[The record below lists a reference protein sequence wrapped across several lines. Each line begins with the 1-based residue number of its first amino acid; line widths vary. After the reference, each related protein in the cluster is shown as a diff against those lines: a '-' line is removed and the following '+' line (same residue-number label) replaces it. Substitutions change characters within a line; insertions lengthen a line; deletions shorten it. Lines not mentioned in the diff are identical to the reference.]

1 MSDSPNVSPNGA
13 RPDSARHSAKRGYGV
28 IPFSKE
34 KPRSTNWRDASFAPR
49 RGSAQHEV
57 AQRRRAEAAARAEGR
72 PLHRKEDPTPRRA
85 KPAPQRPQRPQKAQK
100 TQPAQKLRRE
110 HRIQQ
115 SRTRRIVASLGV
127 GIVVILAVV
136 AVWQRESPAKPPEGL
151 ESNEVVAEQS
161 PPIAPSAAEEMFIP
175 TIDVHADFEDGACR
189 VKDGAIDPATLD
201 KACTYTAADKPY
213 SLPGTSSPD
222 VVVIAGHTG
231 AGVPAVFDNLYD
243 GSADHH
249 RVKIGDKLYLRT
261 ADSGDNWLV
270 YQATDLHDPVKEGLS
285 EDSSVWGEGA
295 TPGRLLTISCI
306 QPANPLQSS
315 IRNAVVGW
323 QFQGTT
329 NTANNSDSKDS

>member
-13 RPDSARHSAKRGYGV
+13 RPNQARCPAKRSYGV
-28 IPFSKE
+28 IPPSKE
-34 KPRSTNWRDASFAPR
+34 KSLSTYGRDASVAPR

-57 AQRRRAEAAARAEGR
+57 AQRRRAEAATRAEGR
-72 PLHRKEDPTPRRA
+72 PLHRKEDPTPRRV
-85 KPAPQRPQRPQKAQK
+85 KPAPHKAQK
-100 TQPAQKLRRE
+100 TQNPRRE

-136 AVWQRESPAKPPEGL
+136 AVWQREAPVKPPEGL
-151 ESNEVVAEQS
+151 ETNEVIAEQS

-175 TIDVHADFEDGACR
+175 AIDVHADFEDDACR

-201 KACTYTAADKPY
+201 KACTYTADDKPY

-243 GSADHH
+243 GSADRH
-249 RVKIGDKLYLRT
+249 RVKVGDKLYLRT
-261 ADSGDNWLV
+261 ADSGNNWLV
-270 YQATDLHDPVKEGLS
+270 YAATDLHDPVKEGLS

-306 QPANPLQSS
+306 
-315 IRNAVVGW
+315 
-323 QFQGTT
+323 
-329 NTANNSDSKDS
+329 

>member
-13 RPDSARHSAKRGYGV
+13 RPNQARRPAKRSYGV
-28 IPFSKE
+28 IPPSKE
-34 KPRSTNWRDASFAPR
+34 KSLSTYGRDASVAPR

-57 AQRRRAEAAARAEGR
+57 AQRRRAEAATRAEGR
-72 PLHRKEDPTPRRA
+72 PLHRKEDPTPRRV
-85 KPAPQRPQRPQKAQK
+85 KPAPQRPQRPQKAQR
-100 TQPAQKLRRE
+100 AQKARRE
-110 HRIQQ
+110 HRYQQ
-115 SRTRRIVASLGV
+115 ARIRRIVASLGV

-136 AVWQRESPAKPPEGL
+136 AVAQREAPVKPPEGL
-151 ESNEVVAEQS
+151 ESNEVIAEQS

-201 KACTYTAADKPY
+201 KACTYTADDKPY

-270 YQATDLHDPVKEGLS
+270 YAATDLHDPVKEGLS

-306 QPANPLQSS
+306 QPANPLESS
-315 IRNAVVGW
+315 VRNAVVGW
-323 QFQGTT
+323 QFQGTS
-329 NTANNSDSKDS
+329 NTASEAETVSPR

>member
-1 MSDSPNVSPNGA
+1 MSDSRNVSPNGA
-13 RPDSARHSAKRGYGV
+13 RPDSVRRPAKRSYGV
-28 IPFSKE
+28 IPPSKE
-34 KPRSTNWRDASFAPR
+34 KSRSTDGRDTSFVPR

-72 PLHRKEDPTPRRA
+72 PLHRKEDPPPRRV
-85 KPAPQRPQRPQKAQK
+85 KPAPQKAQK
-100 TQPAQKLRRE
+100 TQTTQKARRE
-110 HRIQQ
+110 HRNQQ
-115 SRTRRIVASLGV
+115 ARIRRIVASLGV

-136 AVWQRESPAKPPEGL
+136 AVWQREAPVKPPKGL
-151 ESNEVVAEQS
+151 ETNEVIAEQS

-249 RVKIGDKLYLRT
+249 RVKVGDKLYLRT

-270 YQATDLHDPVKEGLS
+270 YAATDLHDPVKEGLS

-306 QPANPLQSS
+306 QPANPLQASV
-315 IRNAVVGW
+315 RNAVVGW
-323 QFQGTT
+323 QFQGTS
-329 NTANNSDSKDS
+329 NTASNS

>member
-1 MSDSPNVSPNGA
+1 MSDSPNVPPNGA
-13 RPDSARHSAKRGYGV
+13 RPNQAHRPAKRSYGV
-28 IPFSKE
+28 IPPSKE
-34 KPRSTNWRDASFAPR
+34 KLRSTDGRDASFAPR

-57 AQRRRAEAAARAEGR
+57 AQRRRAEAAARAESR
-72 PLHRKEDPTPRRA
+72 PLHRKEDPPPRRV
-85 KPAPQRPQRPQKAQK
+85 KPAPQKPQKAQK
-100 TQPAQKLRRE
+100 TQTTQKARRE

-115 SRTRRIVASLGV
+115 ARTRRIVASLGV
-127 GIVVILAVV
+127 GIVVILAVA
-136 AVWQRESPAKPPEGL
+136 AVWQREAPVKPPEGL
-151 ESNEVVAEQS
+151 ETNEVIAEQS

-285 EDSSVWGEGA
+285 EDASVWGEGA

-315 IRNAVVGW
+315 VRNAVVGW
-323 QFQGTT
+323 QFQGTS
-329 NTANNSDSKDS
+329 NTASEAETESSR

>member
-13 RPDSARHSAKRGYGV
+13 RPDSARHSAKRGHGV
-28 IPFSKE
+28 ILPSKE
-34 KPRSTNWRDASFAPR
+34 KSRSTNGRDASFAPR

-72 PLHRKEDPTPRRA
+72 PLHRKEDPTPRRV
-85 KPAPQRPQRPQKAQK
+85 KPAPQRPQKVQRAQN
-100 TQPAQKLRRE
+100 PRRE

-136 AVWQRESPAKPPEGL
+136 AVWQREAPVKPPEGL
-151 ESNEVVAEQS
+151 ETNEVIAEQS

-175 TIDVHADFEDGACR
+175 AIDVHADFEDGACR

-213 SLPGTSSPD
+213 SLPGTNSPD

-231 AGVPAVFDNLYD
+231 AGVPAVFDNLYN

-249 RVKIGDKLYLRT
+249 RVKVGDKLYLRT

-270 YQATDLHDPVKEGLS
+270 YAATDLHDPVKEGLS

-306 QPANPLQSS
+306 QPANPLQASV
-315 IRNAVVGW
+315 RNAVVGW
-323 QFQGTT
+323 QFQGTS
-329 NTANNSDSKDS
+329 NTAYNS